1 MNTVNC
7 WMQKEQNR
15 ANMIIIIYFL
25 EHIIMITGLKMKNQ
39 LKQQEKVIK
48 KNLSDIPPLDG
59 DKEEVKKGKK

>member
-1 MNTVNC
+1 
-7 WMQKEQNR
+7 
-15 ANMIIIIYFL
+15 
-25 EHIIMITGLKMKNQ
+25 MITGLKMKNQ